1 MKKLLFFLFTFLFF
15 SQLSFGEPVDLK
27 QDVGN
32 LSKTKWQWLADKDV
46 TKLET
51 LFHENSK
58 FVHMGGTWKKKEEL
72 EIIKSGR
79 IWYKKADL
87 HDQAVELFGNTAI
100 VWSLITLDAEV
111 GGNTV
116 SNRFTVTE
124 VYQQQDGSWKM
135 LDFTFSKVMDSHQ
148 IAH

>member
-1 MKKLLFFLFTFLFF
+1 MKKLLFAIFTFLFF
-15 SQLSFGEPVDLK
+15 SQLSFAEPVDLK
-27 QDVGN
+27 QEVGN

-100 VWSLITLDAEV
+100 VWSLITLEAVV

-124 VYQQQDGSWKM
+124 VYQQQDGNWKM